1 MKEQV
6 LIIGPGMEI
15 GGVERSLLGL
25 LDAIDYDKYDVDLF
39 LMAHTGEFM
48 PYINEKV
55 NLLPEVEELALIN
68 LPIMR
73 LFKEGHGKTAVIRL
87 FSKLYGDVRGKVK
100 NTESINISLCKKLV
114 SQAVP
119 RFEKEYDYALGFFG
133 PHYLLNDK
141 VNAKV
146 KIGWVHTDYTNQ
158 HEKPDVDFMLPM
170 WSKLDY
176 IACVSEGV
184 EQAFQKVY
192 PSLNEKTLTVEN
204 ILSPELI
211 QRQAD
216 EFDASQ
222 EMLHEGNMR
231 ILSVGRFTTAK
242 NFDNIPQV
250 CRGLIDQGYRI
261 KWYLIGYG
269 PDESLIREKI
279 KEFSVENSVI
289 ILGKKTN
296 PYPYMKACDIYA
308 QPSRYEGKAVTVRE
322 AQILHKP
329 VLITRFETSAS
340 QVQEGTDGYIC
351 DNDVNGI
358 AEGISYLVDHADVR
372 EKLIENTKRR
382 DYGNAEELEKLW
394 RLYEQR

>member
-1 MKEQV
+1 MKKQV

-48 PYINEKV
+48 PYINEKA
-55 NLLPEVEELALIN
+55 NLLPEVKELALIN

-73 LFKEGHGKTAVIRL
+73 LFQEGYGKTAFIRL
-87 FSKLYGDVRGKVK
+87 FSKLFGDLRGKIK
-100 NTESINISLCKKLV
+100 NTESINITLCKKLV
-114 SQAVP
+114 SKAVP

-146 KIGWVHTDYTNQ
+146 KIGWVHTDYSNQ

-170 WSKLDY
+170 WSKLNY

-192 PSLNEKTLTVEN
+192 PSLKKKTLTVEN

-279 KEFSVENSVI
+279 KEFSVEDSVI

-296 PYPYMKACDIYA
+296 PYPYMKACDLYV

-329 VLITRFETSAS
+329 VMITRFETSTS
-340 QVQEGTDGYIC
+340 QVEEGVDGFIC
-351 DNDVNGI
+351 ELSNDGVVDGI
-358 AEGISYLVDHADVR
+358 RCLVDKPEFR
-372 EKLIENTKRR
+372 ERLSENIKRR
-382 DYGNAEELEKLW
+382 DYGNAQEIEKVWALK
-394 RLYEQR
+394 